1 MKSSRSFVSR
11 CRNWGQRWRRQ
22 LRLIVAAIAA
32 FALTFAI
39 APAGPSLA
47 FSANGISSQLNQIL
61 SASQA
66 GSLVSA
72 NINLDG
78 YQLFKIAAVAPV
90 NKEEAN
96 DELPI
101 KLRETTI
108 ENALDKAVQRYL
120 KQEDLDPQN
129 IKVAYEILNNLPVI
143 SVSDATN
150 PDNGEISV
158 MTVTQEDAR
167 LYGLEP
173 EDLAQQIVGIIRD
186 AMIRAY
192 NQRQSQYVMRQG
204 MYAIAAL
211 LLVILISWI
220 VHRLQRR
227 YKNESDR
234 LKQEQEEINAQH
246 PIPVEADKEVPPDQ
260 QQSQIR
266 HHNERKVKKEQELN
280 TNRLKRLLLQ
290 ILQLSLWLSALT
302 WIVGRFPWI
311 RWVQSWLL
319 KQPLTIIGIIVLTS
333 LAIRGLSVLI
343 DRVLSVVQEAQTLT
357 PVESQRRSLRFSTF
371 SVVLKGIATA
381 ILAAIAVILILE
393 TLNIP
398 TAPILAG
405 VGVLALGV
413 SLGAQNL
420 VTDVIN
426 GCFILLEDQY
436 AVGDVIDVGNA
447 VGFVEYMNL
456 RITQLR
462 GDGGRLSTVP
472 NSSIKVVHNLTKNW
486 SRVDFTVE
494 IAYDADPVRAME
506 LMKETSEDM
515 AADPEW
521 SNNILEPFV
530 LIGVENISHAGI
542 QLLMWIKT
550 RPIQQWNVAREFR
563 RRLKIAF
570 DQEGI
575 AIGVPQQFLRVN
587 GKLEELEDDRANG
600 KEHHNGHHEPQG
612 DRALNSAEN

>member
-1 MKSSRSFVSR
+1 MKLSHSFIK
-11 CRNWGQRWRRQ
+11 RWRRH
-22 LRLIVAAIAA
+22 LGLILAAIAA
-32 FALTFAI
+32 FLFAI
-39 APAGPSLA
+39 APVAWSQG
-47 FSANGISSQLNQIL
+47 FSANSISNQINQIL
-61 SASQA
+61 SSNQF
-66 GSLVSA
+66 GNLVSA
-72 NINLDG
+72 SVDLDG
-78 YQLFKIAAVAPV
+78 YPLFKIASVAST
-90 NKEEAN
+90 NEEEKN

-101 KLRETTI
+101 KLRETAI
-108 ENALDKAVQRYL
+108 ESALNQAVQRYL
-120 KQEDLDPQN
+120 SQKDLDPQN
-129 IKVAYEILNNLPVI
+129 IKVTYRILNNLPVV
-143 SVSDATN
+143 SVSN
-150 PDNGEISV
+150 GIQPDRGEIRI
-158 MTVTQEDAR
+158 MTITQEDAR

-173 EDLAQQIVGIIRD
+173 KDLAEQIIGIIRD
-186 AMIRAY
+186 ALIKAY
-192 NQRQSQYVMRQG
+192 NQRQNQYVIRQG
-204 MYAIAAL
+204 LYAIAIL
-211 LLVILISWI
+211 LSTMIISWTI
-220 VHRLQRR
+220 QRLQIR
-227 YKNESDR
+227 YKNQSDL
-234 LKQEQEEINAQH
+234 LKQEQEKLNAESS
-246 PIPVEADKEVPPDQ
+246 IPVEAHREVPPDQ
-260 QQSQIR
+260 QQTQIR
-266 HHNERKVKKEQELN
+266 HHNERKLKKEKELN

-290 ILQLSLWLSALT
+290 ILQLILWLSVMT

-319 KQPLTIIGIIVLTS
+319 KQPLTIVAIIIFTS

-343 DRVLSVVQEAQTLT
+343 DRTLSVVQEAQTLS
-357 PVESQRRSLRFSTF
+357 PIESQRRALRFSTF

-381 ILAAIAVILILE
+381 ILAAIAVVSILE

-436 AVGDVIDVGNA
+436 AVGDVIDVDNA

-462 GDGGRLSTVP
+462 GAGGRLSTIP

-506 LMKETSEDM
+506 LMKETSEVM
-515 AADPEW
+515 AQDPEW
-521 SNNILEPFV
+521 KAKVLEPFV

-542 QLLMWIKT
+542 QLIMWIKT
-550 RPIQQWNVAREFR
+550 QPIQQWNVAREFR

-570 DQEGI
+570 DKEGI
-575 AIGVPQQFLRVN
+575 AIGIPQQFLRVN
-587 GKLEELEDDRANG
+587 GKLEELDDDMNG
-600 KEHHNGHHEPQG
+600 RNSQG
-612 DRALNSAEN
+612 DRALDSAEN

>member
-1 MKSSRSFVSR
+1 MKSSRSFINRPQKS
-11 CRNWGQRWRRQ
+11 WQRWRKY
-22 LRLIVAAIAA
+22 LGYIVAAIAS
-32 FALTFAI
+32 LTIAI
-39 APAGPSLA
+39 APPAWSQ
-47 FSANGISSQLNQIL
+47 SASPISPDSITNQLNQVL
-61 SASQA
+61 SANRV

-72 NINLDG
+72 SVNLDG
-78 YQLFKIAAVAPV
+78 YQLFRIASIAPAEE
-90 NKEEAN
+90 EEATG
-96 DELPI
+96 ELPI
-101 KLRETTI
+101 QLRVNMI
-108 ENALDKAVQRYL
+108 ESALRKSIMRYINDEEFNPENL
-120 KQEDLDPQN
+120 
-129 IKVAYEILNNLPVI
+129 KVAYSILNNLPVI
-143 SVSDATN
+143 AVSQEA
-150 PDNGEISV
+150 NGQRSEINI

-173 EDLAQQIVGIIRD
+173 EDLAQELVDIIRN
-186 AMIRAY
+186 ALIRAY
-192 NQRQSQYVMRQG
+192 NQRQTNYLMRQG
-204 MYAIAAL
+204 MYAIAIFAI
-211 LLVILISWI
+211 VTLISWLI
-220 VHRLQRR
+220 QRVQNR
-227 YKNESDR
+227 YKAESNA
-234 LKQEQEEINAQH
+234 LKQEQEQLNAQ
-246 PIPVEADKEVPPDQ
+246 PTIPVDAQNEVPPDH

-266 HHNERKVKKEQELN
+266 SHNERKLQKERELN
-280 TNRLKRLLLQ
+280 ANRLKRLLLQ
-290 ILQLSLWLSALT
+290 ILQLGLWLAAIT

-319 KQPLTIIGIIVLTS
+319 KQPMTVIGIIIGTS

-343 DRVLSVVQEAQTLT
+343 DRVLGVVQEAQTLS
-357 PVESQRRSLRFSTF
+357 PVESQRRALRFSTF

-381 ILAAIAVILILE
+381 ILAAVAVILILE

-462 GDGGRLSTVP
+462 GEGGRLSTIP

-494 IAYDADPVRAME
+494 IAYDADPVKAME
-506 LMKETSEDM
+506 MMKEVSEGM
-515 AADPEW
+515 AKDPEW
-521 SNNILEPFV
+521 RDKVLEPFV

-542 QLLMWIKT
+542 QILMWIKT
-550 RPIQQWNVAREFR
+550 QPIQQWNVAREFR
-563 RRLKIAF
+563 RRLKAAF
-570 DQEGI
+570 DKEGI
-575 AIGVPQQFLRVN
+575 AIGIPQQFLRLDGKVQELDEDRN
-587 GKLEELEDDRANG
+587 GR
-600 KEHHNGHHEPQG
+600 EHHG
-612 DRALNSAEN
+612 DRALNSADN